1 MIDKRLKLLLLS
13 EPQSLD
19 PIRKE
24 VQDFIS
30 GTSYQSRASDILL
43 VVSEACT
50 NVIRHAYDAS
60 YENPL
65 IMLECFLKL
74 DALTIM
80 VSDKGK
86 GLPAQSGGPVFSE
99 DGGFG
104 VFLMQ
109 KLSDRFKCYS
119 LPGSGT
125 VLELG
130 FKNPEYHL
138 MPKRRKASMV
148 VDTATAY
155 WLTFADMLSH
165 PRKSYSAYRECLGA
179 GFGAMFDSLRPCWKS
194 IAILF
199 FIRSAIN
206 DVRKALKRGDHET
219 ARLIIEEIGNQI
231 KVVELDLRGMS
242 GEGRSLLK
250 KHLEGAFSKLS
261 KLKRELGFGE
271 EKEMPDSSGIYASV
285 AGDDI
290 IELVDG
296 IIENL
301 NNMLDDSIGCWIAL
315 DEGPLQPI

>member
-30 GTSYQSRASDILL
+30 GTPYRSRASDILL

-50 NVIRHAYDAS
+50 NVIRHAYVEGH
-60 YENPL
+60 ENPL
-65 IMLECFLKL
+65 IILECFLKF

-86 GLPAQSGGPVFSE
+86 GLPAPSDDPVFSE

-104 VFLMQ
+104 IFLMQ
-109 KLSDRFKCYS
+109 KLSDRFKCHS
-119 LPGSGT
+119 FFGSGT
-125 VLELG
+125 IVELG

-138 MPKRRKASMV
+138 VPKKRKASMV
-148 VDTATAY
+148 VDAATAY

-165 PRKSYSAYRECLGA
+165 PRKSYAAYRECFGA
-179 GFGAMFDSLRPCWKS
+179 GFAATFDSLRPCWRS

-206 DVRKALKRGDHET
+206 DVRKALKRGDYET

-231 KVVELDLRGMS
+231 KVVELDLCKMS

-271 EKEMPDSSGIYASV
+271 EKEVPDSSGIYASV

-290 IELVDG
+290 IKLVDG
-296 IIENL
+296 IIDNL
-301 NNMLDDSIGCWIAL
+301 NNMLDDSIGCWIVL